1 MFIIAG
7 RDLVSY
13 VSDVCLSAELYV
25 SIGWPTHTF
34 FFCILRIQWK
44 LVESR
49 GWDGDFFTSRH
60 KVVFFL
66 LFCGGRKIEN
76 DRKRRGGLRQSASV
90 PRWAA
95 RRTGWS
101 VVNTHAAGHTKW
113 NVNSLVN
120 YHKQCSQTQNRG
132 THTECKTSDLL
143 FHTPTPEYNCCWVQG
158 RYLARRVVHVREFRS
173 LLYTHKQVSDVI
185 MQKKTHVHVS
195 GFIFTQRDPCVT
207 DDEVCSNIDYYFFI
221 IVSGNHW
228 LWVVSDGDG
237 WGGLCCFMHL
247 SLRAN
252 IRSGTICW
260 FV

>member
-44 LVESR
+44 LGRSWRAVDETVTFSPLGTKLFFFFCFVEAE
-49 GWDGDFFTSRH
+49 
-60 KVVFFL
+60 
-66 LFCGGRKIEN
+66 KIEN

-143 FHTPTPEYNCCWVQG
+143 FSHTHT
-158 RYLARRVVHVREFRS
+158 R
-173 LLYTHKQVSDVI
+173 I
-185 MQKKTHVHVS
+185 
-195 GFIFTQRDPCVT
+195 
-207 DDEVCSNIDYYFFI
+207 
-221 IVSGNHW
+221 
-228 LWVVSDGDG
+228 
-237 WGGLCCFMHL
+237 
-247 SLRAN
+247 
-252 IRSGTICW
+252 
-260 FV
+260 